1 MKYIFSQVIL
11 KYKKE
16 ENLYDKLILLIPF
29 DWLKENYE
37 YFKTRIIG
45 LKIKKNILISL
56 DLTLVNFA
64 IENNYAFLEELNYE
78 YDLSIKN
85 FNVSMIEMIIDLNPA
100 FFSFK
105 AFVKI
110 KHEST
115 LNNPLLNQ
123 QLQEILKKQNYFK

>member
-1 MKYIFSQVIL
+1 
-11 KYKKE
+11 
-16 ENLYDKLILLIPF
+16 
-29 DWLKENYE
+29 
-37 YFKTRIIG
+37 
-45 LKIKKNILISL
+45 L